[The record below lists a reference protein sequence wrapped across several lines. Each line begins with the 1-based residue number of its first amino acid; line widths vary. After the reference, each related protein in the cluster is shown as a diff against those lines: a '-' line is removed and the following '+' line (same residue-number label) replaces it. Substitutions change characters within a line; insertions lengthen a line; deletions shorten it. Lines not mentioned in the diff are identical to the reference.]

1 MYANACSIIN
11 KFVAFEAMVCN
22 YEPDVIGIAES
33 WAHNGINDSEIALKG
48 YDLFRCDRQVNVRGG
63 GVLIYVKHG
72 LGAVQV
78 NVNTEF
84 PEHVWCRLKV
94 KGFESLLIGV
104 CYRTPTER
112 IYAIN
117 LHEKLRD
124 LVRQVAEKN
133 LVLMGDFNYRNID
146 WEQLCNNGGGL
157 EAQKKVSF
165 WSVWRIAC

>member
-33 WAHNGINDSEIALKG
+33 WAHDGINDSEIALKG

-63 GVLIYVKHG
+63 GVLLYVKHG

-112 IYAIN
+112 IYDIN
-117 LHEKLRD
+117 LHDKLRD
-124 LVRQVAEKN
+124 LVRQVADKN

-146 WEQLCNNGGGL
+146 WGSFVIMVEV
-157 EAQKKVSF
+157 QKKVSF